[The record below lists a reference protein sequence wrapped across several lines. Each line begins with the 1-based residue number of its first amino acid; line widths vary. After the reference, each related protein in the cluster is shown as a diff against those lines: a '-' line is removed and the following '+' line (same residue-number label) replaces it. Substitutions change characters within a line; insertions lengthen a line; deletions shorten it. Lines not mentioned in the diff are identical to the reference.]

1 MAKRGTRSS
10 TRSAPEPRSRPQQQE
25 ATPPN
30 AGQSDDVIELESE
43 ESFPASD
50 APSWTL
56 ARIGHPA
63 RREPK
68 G

>member
-1 MAKRGTRSS
+1 MAKRSARPSAKSRETRKSD
-10 TRSAPEPRSRPQQQE
+10 RA
-25 ATPPN
+25 
-30 AGQSDDVIELESE
+30 DDVIELESD

-63 RREPK
+63 RREDVPPTK
-68 G
+68 GGRKG

>member
-1 MAKRGTRSS
+1 MAKRSARPSAKSRGTRKSD
-10 TRSAPEPRSRPQQQE
+10 RA
-25 ATPPN
+25 
-30 AGQSDDVIELESE
+30 DDVIELESD

-63 RREPK
+63 RSEDVRPSKVRRRK